1 MIDGLVAGAA
11 WLLQGAALQGA
22 PGVASDTLVFR
33 QVTADPGVFQKIASI
48 ASSLMTIAILVLT
61 VVLVPAAWNFRNSY
75 KRVNELLDKV
85 YGDINP
91 IMRHASVIADNVNY
105 ITTSLRADVQ
115 QVNQTVTTA
124 NQRVLQAVRLTE
136 RRLNEFNALLGVVQE
151 EAERTFVSTAATV
164 RGVRSGVERLERE
177 LDASEAEERLEHLDD
192 ELADALDDA
201 FDDTG
206 DTDDGNDRRDAPDAQ
221 YPRIRPRR
229 GLA

>member
-11 WLLQGAALQGA
+11 WLLQGAT
-22 PGVASDTLVFR
+22 PGVSPDTQVFR
-33 QVTADPGVFQKIASI
+33 QVTADPGLFQKISSV

-61 VVLVPAAWNFRNSY
+61 VALVPAAWNFRKSY
-75 KRVNELLDKV
+75 KRVNDLLDKV

-91 IMRHASVIADNVNY
+91 IVRHASTIADNVNY

-115 QVNQTVTTA
+115 QVNQTLTTA

-151 EAERTFVSTAATV
+151 EAESAFVSTASVV
-164 RGVRSGVERLERE
+164 RGVRDGAARYEHELEAH
-177 LDASEAEERLEHLDD
+177 DAEETDERLEHLDD

-201 FDDTG
+201 FDDRG
-206 DTDDGNDRRDAPDAQ
+206 DLENGDDRRGAPDAQ
-221 YPRIRPRR
+221 YPRIRPR

>member
-11 WLLQGAALQGA
+11 WLLQGAT
-22 PGVASDTLVFR
+22 PGVAPDTQIFR
-33 QVTADPGVFQKIASI
+33 QVTADPGVFQKISSV

-61 VVLVPAAWNFRNSY
+61 VALVPAAWTFRKSY

-91 IMRHASVIADNVNY
+91 LVRHASVIADNVNY

-115 QVNQTVTTA
+115 QVNQTLTTA
-124 NQRVLQAVRLTE
+124 NQRVLQAVHVTE

-151 EAERTFVSTAATV
+151 EAESAFVSTASVV
-164 RGVRSGVERLERE
+164 RGVRTGAARYERE
-177 LDASEAEERLEHLDD
+177 LAADEADERLEHLDD
-192 ELADALDDA
+192 ELAEALDDA

-206 DTDDGNDRRDAPDAQ
+206 DMDDGNDRRGAPDAQ
-221 YPRIRPRR
+221 FPRIRPR

>member
-11 WLLQGAALQGA
+11 WLLQGAT
-22 PGVASDTLVFR
+22 PGVSPDTQIFR
-33 QVTADPGVFQKIASI
+33 QVTADPGLFQKISSV

-61 VVLVPAAWNFRNSY
+61 VALVPAAWTFRKSY
-75 KRVNELLDKV
+75 KRVNDLLDKV

-91 IMRHASVIADNVNY
+91 IVRHASTIADNVNY

-115 QVNQTVTTA
+115 QVNQTLTTA

-151 EAERTFVSTAATV
+151 EAESAFVSTASVV
-164 RGVRSGVERLERE
+164 RGVRDGAARYERE
-177 LDASEAEERLEHLDD
+177 LAAHDAEETEERLEHLDD

-201 FDDTG
+201 FDDRG
-206 DTDDGNDRRDAPDAQ
+206 DLENGDDRRGAPDAQ
-221 YPRIRPRR
+221 YPRIRPR